1 MPPEL
6 SPDYVKLVNKTS
18 RHSGAVGKDPV
29 CYRELD
35 NILFLQPDDTY
46 PIRILDYGCGKNG
59 TTRGIIFVDRHPKK
73 IKHYIPYDI
82 GNNRPQVD
90 EESLRKLAEHLSQPF
105 DIVILSNV
113 LNVQPD
119 WRKLDEV
126 LFHAWSY
133 VKDRGRL
140 LVNYPAKPRY
150 SAVTDSRLRDY
161 LEDLPRNPKVIPR
174 GKSLYEVTKIGT

>member
-1 MPPEL
+1 MQDPNL
-6 SPDYVKLVNKTS
+6 DYIKLVNKTS

-35 NILFLQPDDTY
+35 NILFLQPDDTP

-59 TTRGIIFVDRHPKK
+59 VGRGMVFLDKHPKK
-73 IKHYIPYDI
+73 ILKYIPYDI
-82 GNNRPQVD
+82 GDNNPHKGGS
-90 EESLRKLAEHLSQPF
+90 EKELADALGVPF

-126 LFHAWSY
+126 LFHAWSH

-150 SAVTDSRLRDY
+150 SAVTDSRLKEY
-161 LEDLPRNPKVIPR
+161 LEDLPRYPKVIPR
-174 GKSLYEVTKIGT
+174 GKNLYEVTKIGT